1 MLDTLYTSPTY
12 NSYATEA
19 EIDPLMQHLEALNGT
34 TPWTPLTTQQR
45 EAQII
50 NATEWLNGMDWIGT
64 KNPAI
69 VVRTMDLPR
78 DGLTYDDGTV
88 IPNTQIPDGVQQA
101 MACFIWGVMATGG
114 VTATPTAGA
123 VIEKKVGDVT
133 VKYADSGTAGTI
145 DMQDYSE
152 GCASKYLDTAWYVS
166 DAAYGIGSIGLR
178 RGF

>member
-12 NSYATEA
+12 NAYATEA
-19 EIDPLMQHLEALNGT
+19 EMDPLMQHLEALNGT
-34 TPWTPLTTQQR
+34 TPWTPLSTTQK

-50 NATEWLNGMDWIGT
+50 NATEWINGMAWIGT

-88 IPNTQIPDGVQQA
+88 IPDTVIPDGVLSA
-101 MACFIWGVMATGG
+101 MACFIWGVMAAGG
-114 VTATPTAGA
+114 TTATPVAGA
-123 VIEKKVGDVT
+123 VVEKKVGDVT
-133 VKYADSGTAGTI
+133 VKYSDSGTAGTV
-145 DMQDYSE
+145 DMVDYYE
-152 GCASKYLDTAWYVS
+152 NCASRYLDTDWYASEAVT
-166 DAAYGIGSIGLR
+166 GIGSIGLR